1 MKTDIHSEIRKL
13 ISVRSSWALAA
24 GAVAIAVA
32 TVLAAAAAG
41 EMPVGDPLHNLLVLR
56 MPLFT
61 GIVLL
66 VLGIRSVTDEFRYGT
81 MAATTALAPMTR
93 IRPGDA
99 STVAA
104 VAEVTVIAGSLA
116 LAAGRGETLVLD
128 AARLASVGSGVVVA
142 GAAIAAF
149 GVGLGAVVRHQVP
162 AVVGGILWFL
172 LAEELLSV
180 AAGEASRFLPA
191 ALAQGASYAALG
203 AGLSPPAA
211 ALGFTVYTAGL
222 LALGSVLMRR
232 RDLS

>member
-1 MKTDIHSEIRKL
+1 GHDH
-13 ISVRSSWALAA
+13 AA
-24 GAVAIAVA
+24 PDRR
-32 TVLAAAAAG
+32 
-41 EMPVGDPLHNLLVLR
+41 E
-56 MPLFT
+56 
-61 GIVLL
+61 
-66 VLGIRSVTDEFRYGT
+66 
-81 MAATTALAPMTR
+81 
-93 IRPGDA
+93 
-99 STVAA
+99 
-104 VAEVTVIAGSLA
+104 
-116 LAAGRGETLVLD
+116 AGRGETLVLD